1 MKFLD
6 GYAEQA
12 YALLRIVAG
21 LMFLAHGVQKFF
33 NFPTAFPMPLNPML
47 SAAGAIELVAGGL
60 IVIGLFTR
68 PAAFVA
74 SGMAAVGYWMV
85 HGSKDIFPIVN
96 GARRSRSIASSS
108 CSSRPAARASG
119 ASTRRA
125 DNRAGKDRG
134 QPLRAAPSCGLHMR
148 EGRDQS
154 VFVLVSISFFASAIA
169 LAVVSFLS

>member
-96 GARRSRSIASSS
+96 GGETIALYCFLFLFVATRGAGIWSID
-108 CSSRPAARASG
+108 AARG
-119 ASTRRA
+119 
-125 DNRAGKDRG
+125 
-134 QPLRAAPSCGLHMR
+134 
-148 EGRDQS
+148 
-154 VFVLVSISFFASAIA
+154 
-169 LAVVSFLS
+169 

>member
-96 GARRSRSIASSS
+96 GGETIALYCFLFLFDATRGAGIWSVD
-108 CSSRPAARASG
+108 AARG
-119 ASTRRA
+119 
-125 DNRAGKDRG
+125 
-134 QPLRAAPSCGLHMR
+134 
-148 EGRDQS
+148 
-154 VFVLVSISFFASAIA
+154 
-169 LAVVSFLS
+169 